1 MARDF
6 IGQELKEGD
15 KVVCIQHY
23 KTSSNFKNAYV
34 KKLSDKTALLNPYA
48 PDGNE
53 DFDFRKSFDKIIK
66 ISENKLLSLLEVR
79 YKYQEDFEPLGLF
92 SSEEAMEDAKAR
104 YLKQQRN
111 MGLDPSGYEFTHST
125 YAIDVLY

>member
-66 ISENKLLSLLEVR
+66 VQEINAVLMLETKYRWDEESELLGV
-79 YKYQEDFEPLGLF
+79 F
-92 SSEEAMEDAKAR
+92 SSEEAMEDAKAK